1 MQVFKLKCW
10 TLVILFYLCRKLI
23 IFVFWAVGR
32 TKHVIWRNQLE
43 LRKWEEDF
51 LLSTFWHFIRTFIRR
66 FCPKWLTVIHTF
78 IHWCRCHVRPAHQ
91 EQFGVQCLAQGH
103 FDIQTTWIEPTT
115 FQWQDAGSTSEP
127 QLLLEI
133 KQLMEK
139 IIGRFADNQNNC

>member
-1 MQVFKLKCW
+1 MQFFKLKCW

-51 LLSTFWHFIRTFIRR
+51 LSSTFWHFIRTFIRC

-78 IHWCRCHVRPAHQ
+78 IHWCRWLPCK
-91 EQFGVQCLAQGH
+91 
-103 FDIQTTWIEPTT
+103 T
-115 FQWQDAGSTSEP
+115 STSGAVWGSVSCP
-127 QLLLEI
+127 RTLWY
-133 KQLMEK
+133 
-139 IIGRFADNQNNC
+139 ADHMNRTNDFPMTRCWIYFWASAAFRDQAINGENNRQICW